1 MDRRVVNFRFKTASP
16 DEASAHLTKR
26 YSRFRIQAADP
37 RAFAFEHTAL
47 GDDNFTIERLTFQ
60 ARATASMDVTP
71 AFVVGH
77 LLGGRWS
84 LSSGQQNI
92 DVRTPVL
99 YPHREVENTWHDLQ
113 LGVVTIAPDEVLEVA
128 RLLGAGPRFAF
139 TGNNPVDSESASLW
153 QAAVQHANRDV
164 LGNPEFVANPLV
176 RDEARHTLILAL
188 LRTFPN
194 STMESP
200 RRLDVGAAP
209 ASVRRAVQYIEE
221 NAHVAVDIRG
231 IAEASG
237 LSVRGIQA
245 AFRRTF
251 DMSPLSYLRM
261 VRLEAVRKELRSL
274 ERDDEG
280 TVSSVAHS
288 WGFVHLGR
296 FAAQYRER
304 FGEPPSTTRHR

>member
-37 RAFAFEHTAL
+37 RAFGFEHTAL
-47 GDDNFTIERLTFQ
+47 GDDEFTIERLTFQ
-60 ARATASMDVTP
+60 ARASATMDVTP
-71 AFVVGH
+71 SYVIGH
-77 LLGGRWS
+77 LLGGRWNAVAN
-84 LSSGQQNI
+84 GQQL

-99 YPHREVENTWHDLQ
+99 YPHGDIDHAWNDLH
-113 LGVVTIAPDEVLEVA
+113 LGVVTIAPEEVLEVA

-139 TGNNPVDSESASLW
+139 TGNNPVDAESANVWL
-153 QAAVQHANRDV
+153 AAVQHTNRDV
-164 LGNPEFVANPLV
+164 LGNPEFVTNPIV
-176 RDEARHTLILAL
+176 REEARRTLILAL

-194 STMESP
+194 STMEGQ

-209 ASVRRAVQYIEE
+209 ASVRRAVQYIED
-221 NAHVAVDIRG
+221 NAHTAVDIRG

-251 DMSPLSYLRM
+251 DVSPLTYLRM
-261 VRLEAVRKELRSL
+261 VRLEAVRKELRAL
-274 ERDDEG
+274 EHGDEA

-288 WGFVHLGR
+288 WGFAHLGR
-296 FAAQYRER
+296 FAAQYRDR